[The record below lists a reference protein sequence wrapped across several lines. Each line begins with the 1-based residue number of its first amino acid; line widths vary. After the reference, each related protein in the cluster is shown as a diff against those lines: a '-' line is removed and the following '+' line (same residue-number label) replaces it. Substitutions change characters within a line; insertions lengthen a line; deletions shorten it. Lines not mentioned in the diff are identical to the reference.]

1 MIENHQLIHQ
11 EAKTINSLRFKV
23 IATIITIF
31 LVGLII
37 IFTPFIFHGVR
48 AATYIA
54 TTLAQSKNLL
64 NNINNKN
71 WLEATSSSES
81 IHGNLIKINYEINHL
96 GLIGKLPK
104 LRNDIKVSSQFLTVA
119 ESLVSGY
126 NETFKIFIEIE
137 NSGLTVDP
145 SLLLENKEVLQ
156 LIAKNKEQLALVQ
169 TNIAQANANF
179 SEIDTND
186 FSGFFAGYLIQA
198 HDVLGQVL
206 SSTNIAVPV
215 IGLLPDLLGYN
226 GEKHYLLIFENNMEL
241 RPTGG
246 FIGSYGIITV
256 ESGKIKNMITD
267 DVYNLDKLSEGK
279 LLELAPEPMLTYN
292 RQKYWYMRDA
302 NWYPAWPDSAKKV
315 VEFFHIERQ
324 NANLPD
330 QRIDGVIAI
339 TPDFIANL
347 LAVLG
352 PIDSHGIVFSENNF
366 AMDLEEF
373 VEGGF
378 EAKNIPYDER
388 KSIIGDLSKI
398 LISRIENTTAENFSK
413 LWLAFKK
420 NIDEKNIL
428 VYIFDNKLQQYF
440 SDQNWAGEIRQT
452 DGDYLMLID
461 SNFASLKTDAVMERS
476 IKRSLSVNESGELV
490 ARLEI
495 TYHHTGQFVK
505 DLITRYRTYAKVYV
519 PKGSWFESGSIKDE
533 TGEVALNMSTDLT
546 YGHEYNKAYATYFVI
561 IEPGK
566 SKTVI
571 LNYKLPKNILD
582 QYNQGTYNLLV
593 QKQPGTIGHKL
604 VIDLNLSKEI
614 SAYQS
619 ANLPNYYGKTSIG
632 WESDLVVD
640 RGYKIKFN

>member
-1 MIENHQLIHQ
+1 MIESYNIINQQ
-11 EAKTINSLRFKV
+11 AKSMNSLRFKV
-23 IATIITIF
+23 IATIITVF
-31 LVGLII
+31 LIGLVIV
-37 IFTPFIFHGVR
+37 FTPFVFHGIR
-48 AATYIA
+48 AASYVTASISEA
-54 TTLAQSKNLL
+54 KILLANVD
-64 NNINNKN
+64 NKD
-71 WLEATSSSES
+71 WQQAVESSES
-81 IHGNLIKINYEINHL
+81 IEANLSKLNTEISGL
-96 GLIGKLPK
+96 GLISKLPK
-104 LRNDIKVSSQFLTVA
+104 LKNDFKVGQQFIVVA
-119 ESLVSGY
+119 QSLVGGY
-126 NETFKIFIEIE
+126 AETFKIFATIEQA
-137 NSGLTVDP
+137 GLTVDP
-145 SLLLENKEVLQ
+145 NILLENKEVIN
-156 LIAKNKEQLALVQ
+156 LISQNKTQLALAKKQ
-169 TNIAQANANF
+169 LEIANASF

-186 FSGFFAGYLIQA
+186 FSGFFASYLIQA

-206 SSTNIAVPV
+206 ASTNIGLPV
-215 IGLLPDLLGYN
+215 MGLLPDLLGYN
-226 GEKHYLLIFENNMEL
+226 GEKHYLLILENNMEL

-256 ESGKIKNMITD
+256 ESGKIKNLITD

-302 NWYPAWPDSAKKV
+302 NWYAGWPDSANKI

-352 PIDSHGIVFSENNF
+352 PINSHGIVFSENNF

-452 DGDYLMLID
+452 NGDYLMLID

-476 IKRSLSVNESGELV
+476 IKRSLSLNEAGDLM
-490 ARLEI
+490 AHLEI
-495 TYHHTGQFVK
+495 TYKHNGQFVK

-519 PKGSWFESGSIKDE
+519 PAGSWFESGSIKDE
-533 TGEVALNMSTDLT
+533 TGETVLNMSSDLT
-546 YGHEYNKAYATYFVI
+546 YGNEYNKAYATYFVI

-604 VIDLNLSKEI
+604 GIDLNLSKEI
-614 SAYQS
+614 SAYK
-619 ANLPNYYGKTSIG
+619 AAILPNYYGKTSIG
-632 WESDLVVD
+632 WESDLTVD
-640 RGYKIKFN
+640 REYKIKFN